1 MVHVLQ
7 LTDTHLYARSNTELY
22 HVNTRSSL
30 QSVVHHARR
39 SLPEID
45 VVLVTGDLVH
55 DESKVGYQA
64 LQELMQS
71 MAKPVYY
78 IPGNHDCHA
87 SMMQV
92 LGNFNGSGFQ
102 IATYQN
108 WSILLL
114 DSAVNG
120 CVDGEI
126 SPDILDQLEAYL
138 VEHSTQSV
146 LVALHHHVLNIQSPW
161 LDALNL
167 RNGEELKRILEQ
179 HKQVK
184 VVINGHIHQE
194 LDEIRSAIRYL
205 GTPST
210 CFQFKPKQDHAV
222 IDTKPPGYRYLVLGD
237 DGSVETQVYYVEGYD
252 EN

>member
-1 MVHVLQ
+1 MAHVLQ
-7 LTDTHLYARSNTELY
+7 LTDTHLYAGADSELY
-22 HVNTRSSL
+22 HINTRRSL
-30 QSVVHHARR
+30 QSVIYHARH

-45 VVLVTGDLVH
+45 LVLVTGDLVH
-55 DESKVGYQA
+55 DESRDGYQA
-64 LQELMQS
+64 LQELMGAIS
-71 MAKPVYY
+71 SPVYY
-78 IPGNHDCHA
+78 ISGNHDDPGL
-87 SMMQV
+87 MQQV
-92 LGNFNGSGFQ
+92 LTTYDGSGFQ
-102 IATYQN
+102 VTTYEN

-126 SPDILDQLEAYL
+126 SQHILNQLDAYL
-138 VEHSTQSV
+138 EKHANVSV

-167 RNGEELKRILEQ
+167 RNGEEFMRILER

-184 VVINGHIHQE
+184 AVINGHIHQE
-194 LDEIRSAIRYL
+194 LDEYRNAIRYL

-210 CFQFKPKQDHAV
+210 CFQFMPRQDQAA

-237 DGSVETQVYYVEGYD
+237 DGSVKTQVFYVDEEGS
-252 EN
+252 